1 MEKKF
6 DNLERPKESWW
17 WRFDCPNFL
26 TVALIILVL
35 TLAIVFIKPDKP
47 TEQAKISHEIDSL
60 YKHQLNQIDSLERLR
75 EEFNNKILFEI
86 EIYHNLQDSI
96 AAKKAE
102 WNRCRE
108 YKPINKIKP

>member
-6 DNLERPKESWW
+6 DNLERPKTSWW

-47 TEQAKISHEIDSL
+47 TEQAKISQAIYSAIKDTTIWSKEEEKKELETIMYAQKLCDDSL
-60 YKHQLNQIDSLERLR
+60 FRACCFAMYYD
-75 EEFNNKILFEI
+75 
-86 EIYHNLQDSI
+86 
-96 AAKKAE
+96 KK
-102 WNRCRE
+102 NTVKK
-108 YKPINKIKP
+108 YKIKP